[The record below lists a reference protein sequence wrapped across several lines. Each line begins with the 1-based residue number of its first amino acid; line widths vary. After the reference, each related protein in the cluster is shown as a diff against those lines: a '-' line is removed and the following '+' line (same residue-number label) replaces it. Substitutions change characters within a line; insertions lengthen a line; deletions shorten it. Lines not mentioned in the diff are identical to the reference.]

1 MMLKRIFRRKTTK
14 DSEAMNNLGAGKILK
29 DATDIDES
37 NANGSGMSTDQ
48 YDDGSG
54 DSKQN

>member
-29 DATDIDES
+29 ETKDIDES
-37 NANGSGMSTDQ
+37 NANGSGISTEQ

>member
-29 DATDIDES
+29 DATDLGES

-48 YDDGSG
+48 YDEGSA
-54 DSKQN
+54 KQN